1 MLCREEAVDLC
12 GVISRHVAAGN
23 PQPSVFGV
31 IKEYGATEAE
41 DTKLGTSDFANKYFT
56 CGELYLDEARAVYKE
71 VLGNKKLSLPI
82 GKMLFSPL
90 TTWREIKAMGART
103 KEKGVE
109 GNMAGEGLVK
119 GGILIVGP
127 GGTDVIYSYAEE
139 TGSEIP
145 IKEIEEALGKLAKS
159 VQKA

>member
-1 MLCREEAVDLC
+1 M
-12 GVISRHVAAGN
+12 
-23 PQPSVFGV
+23 
-31 IKEYGATEAE
+31 
-41 DTKLGTSDFANKYFT
+41 
-56 CGELYLDEARAVYKE
+56 YKE

-109 GNMAGEGLVK
+109 GNMAGEGIVK

>member
-1 MLCREEAVDLC
+1 MTLRCNALRKRPTSSLPRLYAK
-12 GVISRHVAAGN
+12 VICSRY
-23 PQPSVFGV
+23 QPSPSPSRAFSLHPS
-31 IKEYGATEAE
+31 TPPR
-41 DTKLGTSDFANKYFT
+41 YFT

-109 GNMAGEGLVK
+109 GNMAGEGIVK
-119 GGILIVGP
+119 GGIPIVGP